1 MFKLHEN
8 WKSAWKWFQ
17 VQIGVLIAAAPQAFE
32 QVTMLKGYI
41 SDAAMHNVMSALGV
55 LLVLNAIRKKASADT
70 Q

>member
-17 VQIGVLIAAAPQAFE
+17 VQAGIIIAAAPTAFE
-32 QVTMLKGYI
+32 QIAMLRGYI
-41 SDAAMHNVMSALGV
+41 SDAMMHNVMSGLGV
-55 LLVLNAIRKKASADT
+55 LLVLNAIRKKADANP